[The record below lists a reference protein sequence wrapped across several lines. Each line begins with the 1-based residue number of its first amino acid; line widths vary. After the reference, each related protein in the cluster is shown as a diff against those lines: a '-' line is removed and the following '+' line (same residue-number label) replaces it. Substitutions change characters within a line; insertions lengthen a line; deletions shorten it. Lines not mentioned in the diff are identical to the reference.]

1 MFQMLRIGARR
12 APERGVSVSVFT
24 VIAVAALLIAG
35 GLAMDGAAAARAHRQ
50 VEAAAAQLA
59 RRGADAGAVARIVGT
74 DSTQSMLQAAR
85 GASGNYPGIAQDVR
99 ISGTQLVVRTT
110 AEIDTTFLQFIGVRK
125 LRVNGYAVADLVPTR
140 PN

>member
-1 MFQMLRIGARR
+1 
-12 APERGVSVSVFT
+12 
-24 VIAVAALLIAG
+24 
-35 GLAMDGAAAARAHRQ
+35 
-50 VEAAAAQLA
+50 
-59 RRGADAGAVARIVGT
+59 
-74 DSTQSMLQAAR
+74 MLQAAR